1 MDNSNLNLAHYY
13 GRRAENHLKH
23 FRYDKAIENYQKAA
37 EFTEEAMKG
46 ITSQTVLASLR
57 LQHKDHMRQ
66 VNLIQLK
73 KAMVDKY
80 IKELERQRENESNPK
95 KRSPNGSRSSAS
107 TDRSNES
114 SPKQSSQGSSTDAI
128 CRTILEMD
136 LQENSI
142 PQLAPLELP
151 PLLDFE
157 SFSFNR
163 LDKDDL

>member
-1 MDNSNLNLAHYY
+1 
-13 GRRAENHLKH
+13 
-23 FRYDKAIENYQKAA
+23 
-37 EFTEEAMKG
+37 MKG